1 MICLSCYIY
10 PLLIMNENL
19 IRTLHSFLFA
29 FTLGNIEIPFSFSVP
44 RCIKCSC
51 RERGV
56 CGTSLSAKSFLKVIP
71 TPLRLFDQTKRD
83 VISIQRLK
91 CLSLSWFVTVDLSS
105 NDSSWAILYLFSCFF
120 SKMKPRQ
127 VKAGPGG
134 QVWWATFN
142 SFLFSAH
149 TLRGGKTSV
158 FQLNVG

>member
-1 MICLSCYIY
+1 MLFVTSTAYNDQKSNY
-10 PLLIMNENL
+10 AP
-19 IRTLHSFLFA
+19 FLFVHLT
-29 FTLGNIEIPFSFSVP
+29 FTLGNIEIPCSFSVTSLP

-51 RERGV
+51 RERGVCV

-105 NDSSWAILYLFSCFF
+105 NDSSWAILYFSFS

-149 TLRGGKTSV
+149 TLTESGIKVKVISE
-158 FQLNVG
+158 